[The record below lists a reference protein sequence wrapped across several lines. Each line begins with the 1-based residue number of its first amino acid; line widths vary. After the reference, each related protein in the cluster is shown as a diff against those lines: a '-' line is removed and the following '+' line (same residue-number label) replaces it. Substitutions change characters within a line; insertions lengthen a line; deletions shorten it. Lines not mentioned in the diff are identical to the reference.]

1 MLVPLVTAWAIA
13 AAPAH
18 AGSTEISLPMDDG
31 VSLAATLY
39 LPDGTAPAG
48 GWPAVM
54 LFHGLG
60 GTRASMAPI
69 AQGFLVN
76 QGYAVLAYDARG
88 HGASGGLVT
97 LDGPREMADLRE
109 AFSWLTSRSEVS
121 DTQVGAMGF
130 SLGGGAVLRAAVE
143 GVPFKAIVPTMTWTD
158 LYEALAPQGWPK
170 TGAIANFLQSVH
182 SWDPAVYGLAQQA
195 IQSQNT
201 AAVKA
206 FTAQRS
212 SLAGLKSL
220 STPTFFIQGR
230 RDYAF
235 DISQAR
241 KGYNAV
247 KGPKRLYLGDLGHA
261 PAANPPAES
270 PHYLTEAREWF
281 DRYVKGLPNG
291 IDTRRPIEVAADP
304 WTGKT
309 ASFKTF
315 PKTKVLTLQLK
326 GAKRTIA
333 ATRQA
338 SCETVKLPKRALE
351 AFGSATLT
359 VSVSSNSGWPHL
371 VAVLSALTPGG
382 GETVISE
389 GGVPT
394 SGLTGQ
400 STRVTIRLLDDAT
413 LIPSGSRLRLT
424 LASSST
430 AQNIEQRPLPRR
442 WHVPVGQADRGEG
455 DVASTSPAETR
466 VATKG
471 IQMRKTLRLG
481 LLAVAAATSLAFAS
495 SAFGAYA
502 PKLSITRSDEVTSI
516 TFSQTDADDATAKV
530 TILAPAGFSGGFV
543 QPAGTNIGTL
553 DGSVVA
559 GAFGGATVPVA
570 GTIVAGDPT
579 NAQLMAAAKVCTGS
593 ETHAAIWLLN
603 VTAAGTVAAGP
614 RSALSRPDLD
624 PAVRRVRV
632 GVDPAVSTRSAGRL
646 LPDQAAGGFAARREH
661 AEHLRRRRAPGTI
674 AGRRSTRRTRPTTR
688 RTPQG
693 PWRRQAHRLLSG
705 RSRVHG
711 QAPHQD
717 PTGQAQA
724 LHRYLL
730 HVLRPAERRAH
741 GRRPW
746 RRRRDRR
753 HHRRGGHEGRRGHD
767 ERRRLLHEDAEA
779 VEDDVLPR
787 GLQ

>member
-1 MLVPLVTAWAIA
+1 MVSLVAAWAIA
-13 AAPAH
+13 AAPAQ
-18 AGSTEISLPMDDG
+18 ASSSELSLPMDDG

-39 LPDGTAPAG
+39 LPDGTAPPG

-97 LDGPREMADLRE
+97 LDGPREVADVHA
-109 AFSWLTSRSEVS
+109 AFAWLTTRPDVS

-130 SLGGGAVLRAAVE
+130 SLGGGVVLRAAVE
-143 GVPFKAIVPTMTWTD
+143 GVPFKAIVPLMTWTN

-182 SWDPAVYGLAQQA
+182 SWDPTTYGIAQDA
-195 IQSQNT
+195 IRNQNVST
-201 AAVKA
+201 VKA
-206 FTAQRS
+206 FAALRS
-212 SLAGLKSL
+212 SLSGLKSL
-220 STPTFFIQGR
+220 STPAFFIQGR

-291 IDTRRPIEVAADP
+291 IDTRLPIEVAADP

-333 ATRQA
+333 ASDKVVRD
-338 SCETVKLPKRALE
+338 VKLPKRALE

-394 SGLTGQ
+394 PGLTGQ

-424 LASSST
+424 LASAST
-430 AQNIEQRPLPRR
+430 AQNIANALYLD
-442 WHVPVGQADRGEG
+442 VGMSPSAKLT
-455 DVASTSPAETR
+455 VAKA
-466 VATKG
+466 
-471 IQMRKTLRLG
+471 TLRL
-481 LLAVAAATSLAFAS
+481 
-495 SAFGAYA
+495 
-502 PKLSITRSDEVTSI
+502 
-516 TFSQTDADDATAKV
+516 
-530 TILAPAGFSGGFV
+530 
-543 QPAGTNIGTL
+543 
-553 DGSVVA
+553 
-559 GAFGGATVPVA
+559 PVLQKP
-570 GTIVAGDPT
+570 V
-579 NAQLMAAAKVCTGS
+579 
-593 ETHAAIWLLN
+593 
-603 VTAAGTVAAGP
+603 
-614 RSALSRPDLD
+614 SR
-624 PAVRRVRV
+624 RK
-632 GVDPAVSTRSAGRL
+632 
-646 LPDQAAGGFAARREH
+646 E
-661 AEHLRRRRAPGTI
+661 
-674 AGRRSTRRTRPTTR
+674 
-688 RTPQG
+688 
-693 PWRRQAHRLLSG
+693 
-705 RSRVHG
+705 SR
-711 QAPHQD
+711 
-717 PTGQAQA
+717 
-724 LHRYLL
+724 
-730 HVLRPAERRAH
+730 
-741 GRRPW
+741 
-746 RRRRDRR
+746 
-753 HHRRGGHEGRRGHD
+753 
-767 ERRRLLHEDAEA
+767 
-779 VEDDVLPR
+779 
-787 GLQ
+787 